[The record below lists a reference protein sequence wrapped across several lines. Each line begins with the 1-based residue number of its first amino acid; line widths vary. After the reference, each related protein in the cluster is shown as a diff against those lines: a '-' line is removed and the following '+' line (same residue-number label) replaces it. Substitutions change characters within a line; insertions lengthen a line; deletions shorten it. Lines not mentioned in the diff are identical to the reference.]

1 MPDAPILITGLGS
14 LGDLAGPS
22 AVLVKDGR
30 ILALDADAQAAA
42 GSADLVRAD
51 GLTAVPGFIELQLNG
66 IDGHDFTSDP
76 SSIWEVGAGPARYG
90 VTAFLP
96 TIVTSPRGTVESALD
111 AWRTGTATGGQP
123 VPLGLH
129 VEGPYLAVA
138 RAGAHDRSLLRPSE
152 PDEIAGWIARGG
164 LRIVTLAPEVAGGFE
179 AIAQLTAA
187 GVVASIGHTNAD
199 LAATRRAI
207 DAGAR
212 YATHLFNAMS
222 PMGHRAPGAP
232 GALLDDPRVTLGL
245 ILDGHHLDPVV
256 TSLVTRL
263 APGRISLV
271 SDAIA
276 ALGLPDGTHRLGA
289 MEVVVREG
297 AVRLADGTLA
307 GSVAG
312 LDACVREL
320 ARVTGSPAAAVEAVT
335 ATPARLLGDA
345 DRGHLRPGARADL
358 VLLDADLVVRR
369 TIVGGR
375 TAFEAYGP
383 GPPISAGG
391 GARRTG

>member
-1 MPDAPILITGLGS
+1 MPDAPILLTGLVS

-22 AVLVKDGR
+22 SVLIGDGR

-42 GSADLVRAD
+42 GSAAVVRAD

-76 SSIWEVGAGPARYG
+76 ASVWEVGAGPARHG

-96 TIVTSPRGTVESALD
+96 TIVTSPRGTVESALES
-111 AWRTGTATGGQP
+111 WRQGSVSDGQP

-129 VEGPYLAVA
+129 VEGPYLAAA
-138 RAGAHDRSLLRPSE
+138 RAGAHDRSLLRPPE
-152 PDEIAGWIARGG
+152 PGEIAGWLARGG
-164 LRIVTLAPEVAGGFE
+164 LRVVTLAPEVPGALE

-187 GVVASIGHTNAD
+187 GVVVSIGHTDAD
-199 LAATRRAI
+199 AATTRQAI

-222 PMGHRAPGAP
+222 PLAHRAPGAP
-232 GALLDDPRVTLGL
+232 GVLLADERVTIGL
-245 ILDGHHLDPVV
+245 ILDGHHLDPTV
-256 TSLVTRL
+256 TVLVARL
-263 APGRISLV
+263 AAGRLSLV

-276 ALGLPDGTHRLGA
+276 ALGLPDGAHRLGA

-297 AVRLADGTLA
+297 AARLADGTLA

-320 ARVTGSPAAAVEAVT
+320 ARVTRSAAAAVEAVT
-335 ATPARLLGDA
+335 ATPARLLGAA

-375 TAFEAYGP
+375 TAFEA
-383 GPPISAGG
+383 
-391 GARRTG
+391 

>member
-1 MPDAPILITGLGS
+1 MPDAPILYTGLAS
-14 LGDLAGPS
+14 LGDLTGPS
-22 AVLVKDGR
+22 AVLIGAGR
-30 ILALDADAQAAA
+30 ILALDADAEVAASTA
-42 GSADLVRAD
+42 TVLRAD
-51 GLTAVPGFIELQLNG
+51 GLTAAPGFIELQLNG

-76 SSIWEVGAGPARYG
+76 ASIWTIGAILARHG

-111 AWRTGTATGGQP
+111 AWRRGAATDGQP

-129 VEGPYLAVA
+129 VEGPYLAAA
-138 RAGAHDRSLLRPSE
+138 RAGAHDRSLLRPPE

-164 LRIVTLAPEVAGGFE
+164 PRIVTLAPEVPGALG
-179 AIAQLTAA
+179 AIAQLTAS
-187 GVVASIGHTNAD
+187 GVVVSIGHTDAD
-199 LAATRRAI
+199 AATTRQAI

-222 PMGHRAPGAP
+222 PLGHHAPGAP

-256 TSLVTRL
+256 TSLVARL

-297 AVRLADGTLA
+297 AARLADGTLA
-307 GSVAG
+307 GSVTG

-320 ARVTGSPAAAVEAVT
+320 ARVTRSAAAAVEAVT

-369 TIVGGR
+369 TIVAGR
-375 TAFEAYGP
+375 TAFEA
-383 GPPISAGG
+383 
-391 GARRTG
+391 

>member
-1 MPDAPILITGLGS
+1 MPDAPILLTGLAS
-14 LGDLAGPS
+14 RLGDVAGPS
-22 AVLVKDGR
+22 AVLIGDGR
-30 ILALDADAQAAA
+30 ILALDAEAEASAGAA
-42 GSADLVRAD
+42 SVMRAD
-51 GLTAVPGFIELQLNG
+51 GLTAVPGFLELQLNG

-76 SSIWEVGAGPARYG
+76 ASMWTVGSAVARHG

-111 AWRTGTATGGQP
+111 AWRRGSVPDGLP

-129 VEGPYLAVA
+129 VEGPYLAAA
-138 RAGAHDRSLLRPSE
+138 RAGAHDRALLRPPD
-152 PDEIAGWIARGG
+152 PDEISGWIATGG
-164 LRIVTLAPEVAGGFE
+164 LRIVTLAPEVPGALD
-179 AIAQLTAA
+179 AIVQLTAA
-187 GVVASIGHTNAD
+187 GVVVSVGHTDAD
-199 LAATRRAI
+199 AGTTQRAI

-222 PMGHRAPGAP
+222 PLAHRAPGAP
-232 GALLDDPRVTLGL
+232 GALLGDERVILGL

-256 TSLVTRL
+256 TSLIARL
-263 APGRISLV
+263 GPGRLSLV

-289 MEVVVREG
+289 VEVEVRGG
-297 AVRLADGTLA
+297 AARLADGTLA

-320 ARVTGSPAAAVEAVT
+320 ARVTNSPASAIEAVT

-358 VLLDADLVVRR
+358 VLLDADLAPRR
-369 TIVGGR
+369 TIVGGHV
-375 TAFEAYGP
+375 AYEA
-383 GPPISAGG
+383 
-391 GARRTG
+391 